1 MICLVCGNK
10 IEDNTAVC
18 PHCGARVLDETEDSI
33 YETFSDFSISEVPA
47 RRVITIVVREKTG
60 ETTKI
65 TDYPAVL
72 GRSSH
77 CDVVIEGNP
86 TIGRRHLLITR
97 IEDGVFL
104 EDLGSR
110 NHTYINGEQLT
121 RPVELLESES
131 VRLSDEDFRLVKIII

>member
-1 MICLVCGNK
+1 
-10 IEDNTAVC
+10 
-18 PHCGARVLDETEDSI
+18 
-33 YETFSDFSISEVPA
+33 
-47 RRVITIVVREKTG
+47 
-60 ETTKI
+60 
-65 TDYPAVL
+65 VL